1 VSDLN
6 DYITLIVALR
16 NAVDYN
22 RCRQYYRAI
31 DGTIKWGCPVG
42 DVISDWFINAER
54 LVRSRDL

>member
-6 DYITLIVALR
+6 DYITLAVR
-16 NAVDYN
+16 NVVDYE

-31 DGTIKWGCPVG
+31 DGTIKWGCPVD

-54 LVRSRDL
+54 LYAI